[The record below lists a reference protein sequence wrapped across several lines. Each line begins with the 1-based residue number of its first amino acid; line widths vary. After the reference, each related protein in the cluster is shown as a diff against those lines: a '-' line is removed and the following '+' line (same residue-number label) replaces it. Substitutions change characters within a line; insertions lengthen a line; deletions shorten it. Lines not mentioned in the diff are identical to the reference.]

1 MAFVD
6 IEPFEQPDFDWHDWN
21 DAIAV
26 QFGELVD
33 CGWVDIYDKTI
44 WNWPQY
50 SDTQDK
56 TLRDKITNRF
66 WNREIG
72 ILPPKLWRRQFIER
86 MNEIMPRMI
95 PLYRALDETPQLLG
109 ASSEYYKSRNIF
121 SDFPQTQLGG
131 NSDYGSTGN
140 DTEYER
146 IQQLDILDLE
156 RRLRDYRDVDE
167 IILEYLEDMFS
178 CLVSVS
184 FNAR

>member
-6 IEPFEQPDFDWHDWN
+6 VDPFAYPNFDWHDWN
-21 DAIAV
+21 DAVSV

-33 CGWVDIYDKTI
+33 AGWIDIYDKTV
-44 WNWPQY
+44 WSWPQY
-50 SDTQDK
+50 SDAQDK
-56 TLRDKITNRF
+56 TLRDKISNRF

-95 PLYRALDETPQLLG
+95 PLYRVLNESPQLLG
-109 ASSEYYKSRNIF
+109 AESEYYKSRNIF

-146 IQQLDILDLE
+146 IKQLDTLDLE
-156 RRLRDYRDVDE
+156 RRLREYRDVDE
-167 IILEYLEDMFS
+167 IILEDLDGMFS